1 MADSRE
7 RVMISVRAEPQTSQ
21 SNWTKHKMI
30 VMSWLHTSGVKS
42 AQHETATNNS
52 PLLSSQLID
61 TATVLSKM

>member
-1 MADSRE
+1 MCYTTHI
-7 RVMISVRAEPQTSQ
+7 MP
-21 SNWTKHKMI
+21 
-30 VMSWLHTSGVKS
+30 GVKS